1 METILNNKAIDLTGL
16 AIGIIVL
23 GIVVSMGAIILVGV
37 RDARLTD
44 LDEVTTN
51 NETTFINQ
59 TTDTLANTWGKSV
72 DSCWGSYNQTG
83 ADIGNLPGG
92 YNVSIPSGN
101 YTATI
106 SDLNGQIT
114 LQNSTVTY
122 YSNSSCSYTTFNTSR
137 ADWSLPDQ
145 AATGLLEYGNWF
157 NILVIVGIAGVI
169 LALLFM
175 AFGKGSGTSGGE
187 GEVAY

>member
-83 ADIGNLPGG
+83 ADIVNLPPE
-92 YNVSIPSGN
+92 I
-101 YTATI
+101 
-106 SDLNGQIT
+106 
-114 LQNSTVTY
+114 
-122 YSNSSCSYTTFNTSR
+122 
-137 ADWSLPDQ
+137 
-145 AATGLLEYGNWF
+145 
-157 NILVIVGIAGVI
+157 
-169 LALLFM
+169 
-175 AFGKGSGTSGGE
+175 GKAH
-187 GEVAY
+187 V